1 MQLGISQ
8 NKVGCDLHLGFSRLQ
23 CKLLINNK
31 NGENSMNKVLTKSNG
46 KTALIALAVVIAFTY
61 VPQAWQQKVVKK

>member
-1 MQLGISQ
+1 
-8 NKVGCDLHLGFSRLQ
+8 
-23 CKLLINNK
+23 
-31 NGENSMNKVLTKSNG
+31 MNKILTRSNG